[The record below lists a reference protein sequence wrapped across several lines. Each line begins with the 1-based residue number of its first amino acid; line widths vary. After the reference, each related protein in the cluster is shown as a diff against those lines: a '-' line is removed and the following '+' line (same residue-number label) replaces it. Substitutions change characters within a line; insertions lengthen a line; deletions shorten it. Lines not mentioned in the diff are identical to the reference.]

1 MSALQL
7 CRLKAPQ
14 LPANSYSFMAVRV
27 APSFA
32 GILQTLNLDASKLC
46 RDWKAGG
53 LSDVNPFLKSKAP

>member
-14 LPANSYSFMAVRV
+14 LPANSYSFMAVRA

-32 GILQTLNLDASKLC
+32 GILQTPNLDASKLR

>member
-32 GILQTLNLDASKLC
+32 GILQTPNLGASKLC